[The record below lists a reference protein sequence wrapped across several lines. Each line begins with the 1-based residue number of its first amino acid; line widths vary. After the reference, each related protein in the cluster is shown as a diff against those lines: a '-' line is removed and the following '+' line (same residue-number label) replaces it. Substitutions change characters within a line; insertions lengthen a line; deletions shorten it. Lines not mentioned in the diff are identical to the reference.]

1 VIGLKYHMNTYTV
14 ELWLILD
21 GVGGQTAQKLG
32 TYTNRARTAER
43 AVMNLQERLGVSTER
58 RWLGCYMSAK
68 KEFRVI
74 AENDTT

>member
-1 VIGLKYHMNTYTV
+1 MNTYTV

-21 GVGGQTAQKLG
+21 GVGGQTEQKLG
-32 TYTNRARTAER
+32 TYINRARTKER

-58 RWLGCYMSAK
+58 QWLGCYMSAR